1 MKPTRIRG
9 LRWWIVGLVALATVI
24 NYIHRSS
31 LSVMWPDIS
40 RDLHMTKEDYS
51 LIITSFMIFYAI
63 GQSLSGK
70 LFDMVGTRIGFV
82 ISIVVWSVSAGLHSA
97 ATSLLSLN
105 FVRATLGLGEAGNWP
120 GAAKSNAEWF
130 PSKERAFAQGIFNAG
145 ASLGAVI
152 AAPMIALI
160 YIYLGW
166 KLTFIIISVFGL
178 LWIIPWWF
186 VNRATPDKHPWITEE
201 ERSLILEGRPASKGS
216 AAEKAMPVR
225 RLLAYKQTWAIVVS
239 RFFVDPIWWLFVNW
253 LPIYLAEQ
261 FGFNI
266 KEIGYFAWVPYVGAA
281 AGSLLGGWV
290 SGHYIAAG
298 WSVNKARKSVIVA
311 GSLIMLPALLASA
324 YASTPVAAVCLIA
337 VVLFGFQIVINNI
350 QTLPSDYFSGANVGT
365 VAGLGGTSA
374 VVGVLI
380 TSWFVPAM
388 TKTSYVP
395 FFMLGA
401 SLVPLSLLALF
412 ALGGTI
418 TAVEKERPQ

>member
-1 MKPTRIRG
+1 
-9 LRWWIVGLVALATVI
+9 
-24 NYIHRSS
+24 
-31 LSVMWPDIS
+31 
-40 RDLHMTKEDYS
+40 
-51 LIITSFMIFYAI
+51 
-63 GQSLSGK
+63 
-70 LFDMVGTRIGFV
+70 
-82 ISIVVWSVSAGLHSA
+82 VV
-97 ATSLLSLN
+97 
-105 FVRATLGLGEAGNWP
+105 
-120 GAAKSNAEWF
+120 
-130 PSKERAFAQGIFNAG
+130 
-145 ASLGAVI
+145 
-152 AAPMIALI
+152 
-160 YIYLGW
+160 
-166 KLTFIIISVFGL
+166 
-178 LWIIPWWF
+178 
-186 VNRATPDKHPWITEE
+186 
-201 ERSLILEGRPASKGS
+201 
-216 AAEKAMPVR
+216 KAMPVR
-225 RLLAYKQTWAIVVS
+225 RLLAYKQTWAIIVS

-281 AGSLLGGWV
+281 AGSLLGGWI

-374 VVGVLI
+374 IVGVLI

-412 ALGGTI
+412 VLGGTI
-418 TAVEKERPQ
+418 TAVEKEGPQ